1 MTALL
6 VGCAMAGPT
15 AAVKVLAFGDSLTAG
30 TGDEEGLGYPRRL
43 EKKLDEGSE
52 VVNLGEPGERTAIG
66 LSRIESALRVG
77 GDVLLLMEGTND
89 VSAIFTGELSI
100 ESTLAN
106 LDAMISKTR
115 DAGIEAVLSS
125 IIPRSPQAKRDRHNR
140 TTATFVGE
148 LRELAVG
155 RDLSFADA
163 YDIFDPEI
171 VPGYFADYYDQDP
184 KDVVGHLNAAGYE
197 KLTDAFA
204 DLLNGID
211 SQPPVIGNFEPG
223 PLPNEISGSSKI
235 TIPVYDFKNGS
246 GLDLRKTQLLINGNV
261 VTDGTES
268 DGDAT
273 KVVLTHRGSKALGCR
288 AVLRVIAQDLAEPPN
303 ILNRG
308 IAIYAITGRTVL
320 PGDVNFDCAVDGVDL
335 VGLALRF
342 GLDSADPGYGLI
354 WDLNRDGV
362 IDEIDLETLSANFG
376 KSSL

>member
-1 MTALL
+1 MSALL
-6 VGCAMAGPT
+6 VGCAVAGPA

-52 VVNLGEPGERTAIG
+52 VVNLGEAGETTVIG

-106 LDAMISKTR
+106 LDTMISKTR

-125 IIPRSPQAKRDRHNR
+125 IIPRSPMAKRDRHNK
-140 TTATFVGE
+140 TTLSLVGE
-148 LRELAVG
+148 LRELAIG
-155 RDLSFADA
+155 RDLRFADA
-163 YDIFDPEI
+163 YDLFDPEI

-184 KDVVGHLNAAGYE
+184 EDVIGHLNAAGYDT
-197 KLTDAFA
+197 LTDAFA
-204 DLLNGID
+204 DLLNEVD

-223 PLPNEISGSSKI
+223 PLPNIIPGSSRI
-235 TIPVYDFKNGS
+235 TIPVYDFKNGA
-246 GLDLRKTQLLINGNV
+246 GLDLQQTQLMINGNV

-268 DGDAT
+268 DGDAR
-273 KVVLTHRGSKALGCR
+273 KVVLSHKGEKALGCR
-288 AVLRVIAQDLAEPPN
+288 AVLRVVAQDLAEPPN
-303 ILNRG
+303 TLDRT

-320 PGDVNFDCAVDGVDL
+320 PGDVNFDCSVDGVDL
-335 VGLALRF
+335 VSLALRY
-342 GLDSADPGYGLI
+342 GLDSADTGYGLI

-362 IDEIDLETLSANFG
+362 IDEIDLETLLGNFG